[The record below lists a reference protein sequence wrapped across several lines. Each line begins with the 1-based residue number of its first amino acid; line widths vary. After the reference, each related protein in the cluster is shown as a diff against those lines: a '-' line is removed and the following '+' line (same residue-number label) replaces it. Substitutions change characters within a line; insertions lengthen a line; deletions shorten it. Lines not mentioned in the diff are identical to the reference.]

1 MSINVIQSYFVIAVF
16 ISIVIL
22 NFFIFVPFLQIAI
35 MALVISVICQPVYVR
50 VLRMVRGKESLASLV
65 TTALVIILFLG
76 PLVALA
82 FQVFKESIDL
92 YDYMSLHGD
101 EKINDLMKGMFGW
114 FSRLIPGSQEFV
126 FDLDQY
132 IEYALAFVVD
142 HSGALFS
149 SVSNIIFNVFI
160 FFVTLFYALRD
171 STKLR
176 RFITLF
182 SPLDDDMDRKIV
194 GSMQDIIHSVVG
206 GTLVI
211 ALIQGLV
218 TSLGLYLFGVPNMVL
233 WGMVAAVCA
242 IIPGFGTALVIV
254 PASLYLF
261 AVGQVGAGIGLLL
274 WGALFVGLIDNF
286 LGPRLIGH
294 KADIHPLIILLSVL
308 GGLSFFGP
316 LGFILGPL
324 ATSFLLV
331 FLNVYILKR

>member
-16 ISIVIL
+16 IGIVTL

-35 MALVISVICQPVYVR
+35 MALVISVICQPIYVR
-50 VLRMVRGKESLASLV
+50 IVRMVRGRESVAAFISTLLV
-65 TTALVIILFLG
+65 VILFLG

-82 FQVFKESIDL
+82 FQVFQESIDL
-92 YDYMSLHGD
+92 YDYVSLHGD
-101 EKINDLMKGMFGW
+101 EKINHVLKAMFGW
-114 FSRLIPGSQEFV
+114 FSGLIPGSEEFV
-126 FDLDQY
+126 FDIDQY

-149 SVSNIIFNVFI
+149 SVSNILFNIFI

-182 SPLDDDMDRKIV
+182 SPLDDDMDKKIV
-194 GSMQDIIHSVVG
+194 RSMQDIIHSVVG

-218 TSLGLYLFGVPNMVL
+218 TALGLFLFGVPNMVL

-261 AVGQVGAGIGLLL
+261 ATGQTYFGVGLLL
-274 WGALFVGLIDNF
+274 WGGLFVGLIDNF

-294 KADIHPLIILLSVL
+294 KADVHPLIILLSVL

-324 ATSFLLV
+324 AISFLLV